1 MKIEFPTIYLKQVFS
16 KMKIVFTPDWF
27 LTSDVLID
35 SFSFVILMLLFS
47 LAFRSYKMSKN
58 KSSLYLGLG
67 FFLMALAEVSIILTK
82 FVLYYDTSITAQ
94 IGAAIVTYNVVS
106 TVDIF
111 YYIGFFFSRLLVLLG
126 LYMIYKIPYDAKI
139 TKDFLIILYLIFVT
153 ALLSNS
159 MYYFH
164 HLTALIF
171 LASIIDNYKRTYR
184 ETKMKTTKILILG
197 FSVMALSQVIFIFS
211 KFTYIYATAQ
221 MVQLLSYA
229 ILLALIIQIVQNGKK
244 EKPSGNNPRHA

>member
-1 MKIEFPTIYLKQVFS
+1 
-16 KMKIVFTPDWF
+16 MKIVFTPDWF
-27 LTSDVLID
+27 LTSDILID
-35 SFSFVILMLLFS
+35 TFSLVILLLLFS
-47 LAFRSYKMSKN
+47 LAFKSYKVSKN

-67 FFLMALAEVSIILTK
+67 FLLIGLAEISTILTK
-82 FVLYYDTSITAQ
+82 IVLYYDTSITSQ
-94 IGAAIVTYNVVS
+94 IGMAIVTSNIVS

-126 LYMIYKIPYDAKI
+126 LYVIYKIPYEAKI

-153 ALLSNS
+153 ALLSHS
-159 MYYFH
+159 LYYFY

-171 LASIIDNYKRTYR
+171 LASIIDNYRKTYQK
-184 ETKMKTTKILILG
+184 TKLKTTKILVVA
-197 FSVMALSQVIFIFS
+197 FSIMALSQIIFLFS
-211 KFTYIYATAQ
+211 KLAYIYAIAQ

-229 ILLALIIQIVQNGKK
+229 ILLVLIVKIIKDGKK

>member
-1 MKIEFPTIYLKQVFS
+1 
-16 KMKIVFTPDWF
+16 MKIVFTPDWF

-35 SFSFVILMLLFS
+35 TFSFVILMLLFS

-82 FVLYYDTSITAQ
+82 FVLYYDNSITAQ

-153 ALLSNS
+153 ALLSHS
-159 MYYFH
+159 MYYFY

-171 LASIIDNYKRTYR
+171 LASIIANYKRTYD

-197 FSVMALSQVIFIFS
+197 FSVMALSQIIFIFS
-211 KFTYIYATAQ
+211 KFTASIYATAQ

-244 EKPSGNNPRHA
+244 EKQSGNNPRHA